1 MSEHSSPRG
10 LNDSYEHNKTGPDY
24 FAFYSHEVAELLLLD
39 DFVALTAENSDPSK
53 TTNDDIRNKGTS
65 KHSYDGK
72 GATHRSL
79 FSDAVGA
86 ELSDFR
92 KERLKVALR
101 QSVVVLTREVNEM
114 LDPVL
119 AVRRIKSHLRCKQHS
134 LSYSGE
140 ASSCK
145 KAKMS
150 SSSSSFEIPVLPS
163 PVTEGSRKEDPRSE
177 QMTSKLLEASLSKTQ
192 NDGTSTKCS
201 NCQATKT
208 AQWRTGPD
216 GHKSL
221 CNACGLRCSK
231 KSKLKSPSLDQKRGE
246 TISGSNNGSEKEYRE
261 VNDDLQII
269 LENDSFQV
277 EQKLKIYSDEI
288 SLTLEHMEQQLEE
301 LLDIVMSKCR
311 SMTLSEKQH
320 LQKMIQS
327 LPPKNLDR
335 IVEIIQRHDPAETQP
350 CKEIYV
356 DLEKQDNVTLWRLY
370 YYVVAVESARK
381 LTE

>member
-192 NDGTSTKCS
+192 NDGASSKCN

-221 CNACGLRCSK
+221 CNACGLRYSK

-269 LENDSFQV
+269 LENDSLQV

-320 LQKMIQS
+320 LRKMIQS